1 MEYLIFIIIYLILGV
16 IFDQGYKIATKSL
29 TNSGALT
36 VLIEFIGAISVL
48 CAIPFF
54 EIKFPTDIKVYI
66 LLGLSIIFYT
76 IVDRLN
82 TVVRSG
88 METSTFSVIRQLS
101 TVFMIFSGIIFLK
114 EPFILSKF
122 IGAILIVISNILVF
136 YKRGEGKYDKYLIL
150 GIVANI
156 FYTVALFLDVNISEN
171 FTLPIYAS
179 LTLGIPS
186 ILIFIFERIKFKE
199 LKKEFENGNKKAI
212 IITGIAW
219 SFSIVAILKAYQLGS
234 ASIVA
239 PLASLTV
246 ILNVIVG
253 YFLSKEKDNIPKKII
268 SAILV
273 ILGIILIQ
281 I

>member
-36 VLIEFIGAISVL
+36 VLIEFTGAISVL

-156 FYTVALFLDVNISEN
+156 LYTVALFLDVNISEN

>member
-36 VLIEFIGAISVL
+36 VLSEFIGAISVL

-156 FYTVALFLDVNISEN
+156 LYTVALFLDVNISEN